1 MLCATAVAAF
11 ATTRSLRPVRETRER
26 ERKFVLSASHEL
38 KTPLMAITSACDVL
52 EAEAAISSDVSG
64 DLSIGDASVGV
75 DSPSRWLGI
84 IREASDEMARSISD
98 MLRSLDGGV

>member
-1 MLCATAVAAF
+1 
-11 ATTRSLRPVRETRER
+11 
-26 ERKFVLSASHEL
+26 
-38 KTPLMAITSACDVL
+38 MAITSACDVL